1 VSRHITFIGK
11 GYDGGG
17 LCRLSLLDVC
27 NKVANNVDFLNELDL
42 WHSRLCHVNA
52 GRLNFNPEFSMV
64 KGSKCHVCVQL
75 K

>member
-1 VSRHITFIGK
+1 MSRHITFIGK

-52 GRLNFNPEFSMV
+52 GRLM
-64 KGSKCHVCVQL
+64 
-75 K
+75 